1 MKKKKQYIA
10 PQIECIKVETEGVL
24 ALSSGEASGPTN
36 PGIASGYRRSHYSS
50 SRYRR

>member
-10 PQIECIKVETEGVL
+10 PQIEYIKVETEGVL

-36 PGIASGYRRSHYSS
+36 PGITSGYRRSHYSS
-50 SRYRR
+50 RSRR

>member
-24 ALSSGEASGPTN
+24 ALSSGGPTN